1 MKIIEKIFYGVILGA
16 FLFLFTG
23 CPSGPFWELNGNN
36 GTNPSTNFLGTT
48 NKQPLNIKT
57 DNKTAIHID
66 TDGKVGIGTTSP
78 NARLEVTG
86 IGGKPIMQ
94 EGGQLSIMSSTYL
107 FPLSYIPEVVD
118 SHYFFM
124 VLSSDP
130 NNNGGLL
137 FGQTKTIDGK
147 SNAKYSA
154 LIDGKTNHWSFF
166 GNVGIGPIDSTRY
179 PTERLSVDGNIC
191 ATGTIA
197 SGGTIKGKDITC
209 SSSRTLKENIAS
221 LSKQDAVSTL
231 MDLDPVTFY
240 FKSDEQKD
248 LHIGFI
254 AEDVPD
260 LVATSDRKGLSSMD
274 IVAVLTKVVQQQQK
288 KIEELEARFKDDK

>member
-1 MKIIEKIFYGVILGA
+1 MKITEKIFYGVVLFGA
-16 FLFLFTG
+16 FLFLSSG
-23 CPSGPFWELNGNN
+23 CPQDFWALKGNSGTDPK
-36 GTNPSTNFLGTT
+36 TNFLGTT
-48 NKQPLNIKT
+48 DKQDLNIKT
-57 DNKTAIHID
+57 DNKTAIYID
-66 TDGKVGIGTTSP
+66 TDRNVGIGTGTAQP

-86 IGGKPIMQ
+86 GERVML
-94 EGGQLSIMSSTYL
+94 EGGQGNIMSNTYL
-107 FPLSYIPEVVD
+107 FPLSNLPKVD

-130 NNNGGLL
+130 ANNGGLL
-137 FGQTKTIDGK
+137 FGQTKTIDGQ

-154 LIDGKTNHWSFF
+154 LIDGKTNYWSFF
-166 GNVGIGPIDSTRY
+166 GNVGIGPINKVWT
-179 PTERLSVDGNIC
+179 PTERLSVDGNIS
-191 ATGTIA
+191 ATGN
-197 SGGTIKGKDITC
+197 IKGKNITC
-209 SSSRTLKENIAS
+209 NVVKCNSSRTLKEDIVS

-231 MDLDPVTFY
+231 MDLDPVSFY
-240 FKSDEQKD
+240 YKSDEQKD

-288 KIEELEARFKDDK
+288 KIEELEARFEDDK